1 MMFCSK
7 ARMKP
12 ENEDIKRLKLIRRF
26 ICFQILV
33 FVFLPS
39 FSQQQSDTD
48 STIRAGNYLPAPNI
62 RKIRISLPHTWSSY
76 PSGLIPPSGNDS
88 QRTMIFLD
96 SLKNRASRTLI
107 TKKLYDFIIIDRDPQ
122 TAKEMN
128 ASGEE
133 RYMGPEGLKIRNIE
147 IKRLNVFGTNI
158 NTPDLFDPNR
168 LETLLNKTRFNTNE
182 IIIRKNLLFRSGD
195 TISSLTLSDNERYLR
210 ELNFIDDAR
219 ILVLPVSDSLADV
232 IVVTKDI
239 YSLGARASLA
249 GVGKGMVSVFERNI
263 FGMGHEFGVNV
274 PWDVDSTDSPGFG
287 VNYRI
292 NNIGKTFTNLGL
304 YFQDGLGRRS
314 YGIDIGRGLISSST
328 KYAGNITLRRTITS
342 EDLDSLPEPH
352 PVKYN
357 LQDYWLLRSFLL
369 NSKSVT
375 RLIIG
380 ARYINNNVFLHPY
393 IEPDSY
399 YHLQQYRL
407 FLGSLSYSVQR
418 FYKTSLI
425 YGYGRTEDI
434 PHGFLFN
441 ITAGQEFSEFKN
453 RYYTGAS
460 LSLGESF
467 GKIGYLHSSVSFG
480 TFINQK
486 RTEQGILSLRT
497 SYISTL
503 AHVGRYRSRNFVN
516 VEYTRGF
523 DRYRDEFLTLIR
535 DDGFSGFSN
544 DSISN
549 AQRLTINL
557 ETVLFSPV
565 DFYGFRFAVFGFAD
579 AGFLFGTNQILSKGD
594 FASAVGLGIRVR
606 NDNLILNTF
615 QVRLGFYP
623 KVPDYSKTTTLM
635 VSGEQMLKPY
645 NFEPSQPSIIRFR

>member
-1 MMFCSK
+1 
-7 ARMKP
+7 
-12 ENEDIKRLKLIRRF
+12 
-26 ICFQILV
+26 
-33 FVFLPS
+33 
-39 FSQQQSDTD
+39 
-48 STIRAGNYLPAPNI
+48 
-62 RKIRISLPHTWSSY
+62 
-76 PSGLIPPSGNDS
+76 
-88 QRTMIFLD
+88 MIFLD

-133 RYMGPEGLKIRNIE
+133 RYMGSEGLKIRNIE

-503 AHVGRYRSRNFVN
+503 AHIGRYRSRNFVN

-606 NDNLILNTF
+606 NDNLILNSF

>member
-133 RYMGPEGLKIRNIE
+133 RYMGSEGLKIRNIE

-467 GKIGYLHSSVSFG
+467 GKIGYLYSSVSFG

-503 AHVGRYRSRNFVN
+503 AHIGRYRSRNFVN

-535 DDGFSGFSN
+535 NDGFSGFSN

-565 DFYGFRFAVFGFAD
+565 DFYGFKFAVFGFAD